1 MSTVYYAWHNM
12 EFSCTFLI
20 SCTKAS
26 VCILSRKHP
35 SFLVALS
42 KLSWFRVAKEKYFP
56 GPEGCVVYS
65 KITQPN
71 FCLIKIDIKTCWVQK
86 IIILSKI

>member
-20 SCTKAS
+20 SCTKAG
-26 VCILSRKHP
+26 VCILSRKQP

-42 KLSWFRVAKEKYFP
+42 KLSWFRVEKGEIFP
-56 GPEGCVVYS
+56 W
-65 KITQPN
+65 T
-71 FCLIKIDIKTCWVQK
+71 
-86 IIILSKI
+86 

>member
-20 SCTKAS
+20 SCTKAG
-26 VCILSRKHP
+26 VCILSRKQP

-42 KLSWFRVAKEKYFP
+42 KLSWFRAEKGEIFP
-56 GPEGCVVYS
+56 W
-65 KITQPN
+65 T
-71 FCLIKIDIKTCWVQK
+71 
-86 IIILSKI
+86 